1 MIHVVL
7 YQPAIPPNT
16 GNVSRQC
23 VGMRAHLHLIGPM
36 KFEVSD
42 NTVKRAG
49 LDYWQHL
56 HLTQHATGEDFLT
69 WLGDRQPWLVTKFGV
84 HRYDQPAYADED
96 ILIFGNE
103 NTGLPLEWRE
113 RWKDRT
119 IHIPIAT
126 HGSYVRHGADLGYV
140 GLMLFIGGFYLG
152 ARLLLQAR
160 TTPDGKARRVH
171 RTAYTLVITTAV
183 SCWVVD
189 RAYHMDYFWP
199 FWLPFMWWVWRR

>member
-1 MIHVVL
+1 MIHIVL

-23 VGMRAHLHLIGPM
+23 VGMHAHLHLVGPM

-56 HLTQHATGEDFLT
+56 HLTQHATGEDFLA

-103 NTGLPLEWRE
+103 NTGLPIEWRQ

-119 IHIPIAT
+119 IHIPIMGQVRSFNLSNTAAIVLAQAT
-126 HGSYVRHGADLGYV
+126 LKA
-140 GLMLFIGGFYLG
+140 GLYPPLE
-152 ARLLLQAR
+152 
-160 TTPDGKARRVH
+160 
-171 RTAYTLVITTAV
+171 
-183 SCWVVD
+183 S
-189 RAYHMDYFWP
+189 
-199 FWLPFMWWVWRR
+199 